1 MENGTLGEMMTR
13 WLGALLCLATTST
26 CAFGAGIGAGIVVDV
41 IVNPD
46 ESRVSIDRD
55 LLRGI
60 FSMRVRAWPGG
71 EPIRVFVL
79 PDDDQL
85 SDDFCRDLLGTYP
98 YVLRAAWDR
107 LVFTGTGL
115 APTVVKSEEEMRRRV
130 LATPG
135 AIGYV
140 RHPSM
145 NRPVSGGHE

>member
-1 MENGTLGEMMTR
+1 MRRRIGTLLLFA
-13 WLGALLCLATTST
+13 WVSAALA
-26 CAFGAGIGAGIVVDV
+26 ADIDVDV

-46 ESRVSIDRD
+46 QSQVAIDRD

-85 SDDFCRDLLGTYP
+85 SSDFCRGLLGTYP

-115 APTVVKSEEEMRRRV
+115 APTIVRDEKEMRRRV

-140 RHPSM
+140 RHSG
-145 NRPVSGGHE
+145 NRRPGGGHA

>member
-1 MENGTLGEMMTR
+1 MD
-13 WLGALLCLATTST
+13 
-26 CAFGAGIGAGIVVDV
+26 VDV

-46 ESRVSIDRD
+46 ESQVTIDRD

-71 EPIRVFVL
+71 EPVHVFVL

-85 SDDFCRDLLGTYP
+85 SSDFCRGLLGTYP

-115 APTVVKSEEEMRRRV
+115 APTVVRDEQEMRRRV

-140 RHPSM
+140 RHAV
-145 NRPVSGGHE
+145 NRRSGGGRA